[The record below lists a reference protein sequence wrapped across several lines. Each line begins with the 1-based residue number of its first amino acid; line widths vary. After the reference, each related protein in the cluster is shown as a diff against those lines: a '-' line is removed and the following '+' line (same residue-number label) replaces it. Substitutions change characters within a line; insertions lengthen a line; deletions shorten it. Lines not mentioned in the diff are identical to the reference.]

1 MLDLQPVRLLLVLA
15 RRGDDRVACSNP
27 KARNFLACHRRRG
40 PGTLGHFRR
49 FYSAVIEGPSALAKN
64 TDTQAPDD
72 DDSRIAPDPFAAV
85 LPAIAA
91 LGTIASIATIHWA
104 ARERTADRMRPKR
117 KAVTALRELETCCLH
132 LTEIFRRFQRN
143 PKLFAGEGA
152 QGSSPVKFGVHG
164 PRVSPDSVKLY
175 QAAINDM
182 ASMLVLA
189 SQSAFE
195 VMCAI
200 EDGTV
205 DVPEAMFF
213 GFGECQDRLNK
224 LIQNRATLRASVD
237 TGAEVA
243 ERLASL
249 VRELK
254 KYRTD

>member
-1 MLDLQPVRLLLVLA
+1 MAGKQNPADSPD
-15 RRGDDRVACSNP
+15 GD
-27 KARNFLACHRRRG
+27 
-40 PGTLGHFRR
+40 T
-49 FYSAVIEGPSALAKN
+49 
-64 TDTQAPDD
+64 
-72 DDSRIAPDPFAAV
+72 RIAPDPFAAV

-91 LGTIASIATIHWA
+91 LGTISSVATINWA
-104 ARERTADRMRPKR
+104 GRERSGDRLRPKR

-143 PKLFAGEGA
+143 PALFAGAGA
-152 QGSSPVKFGVHG
+152 QGSSPLKFGVHG
-164 PRVSPDSVKLY
+164 PRVSTESAKIY
-175 QAAINDM
+175 QQAINDV

-195 VMCAI
+195 VMCAV

-205 DVPEAMFF
+205 DAPETIFF

-224 LIQNRATLRASVD
+224 LIQNRATLKVSVD